1 MKMRIYTII
10 AMLAFIAGCAKDNTV
25 SSSDTNPKQMT
36 FKSVFVQ
43 EPDTRSY
50 LEDRKDTDKAYKVVI
65 WHAGDQI
72 SVVPADVSGAVS
84 DKWYTFSTSYGG
96 EVAEFKGEAAPAE
109 KYVGVYPVASDDYLD
124 AEAGIVYKNHCENQ
138 IANEGNLAKNQIL
151 AVAKESSDGN
161 LYFYNACGL
170 IKFTLPDG
178 VENITKVA
186 FRGNGGEKL
195 AGRLGIKYS
204 EGDYVSVWVNESYT
218 DQESMFTLT
227 LTNADGSALKAG
239 GTYYLVSAP
248 SKLEKGFTV
257 AMYTSDGKRYAKSTV
272 SENEIHRSKV
282 MNLGTLKF
290 DEALP
295 EYDKMFLISE
305 AAGWSFQ
312 PMVKSPVDPFTFRY
326 GGYVGGGQ
334 FKFGTRDLGEGRWD
348 NNYKALEKDNADWKS
363 TDARFVA
370 SSEDDTKWLMPATA
384 EGGDPCRI
392 ILDITP
398 GVEKMYLSKFEDY
411 VGIYLVGDAAPNGW
425 NLGEATSMT
434 KGSDFNWTWNGE
446 LEAGELKFSLDQ
458 QPDWKG
464 KWLMAPSS
472 GYNFENGDVVYVD
485 SKTCSY
491 DWKWKVAE
499 AGNYTITINTLTEKM
514 TVQKK
519 ESANESIPVE

>member
-1 MKMRIYTII
+1 MRTKFYILI
-10 AMLAFIAGCAKDNTV
+10 AVLSVMTACSKDNV
-25 SSSDTNPKQMT
+25 GSLADGSLVKMT
-36 FKSVFVQ
+36 FKSVFVK
-43 EPDTRSY
+43 EYGTKSY
-50 LEDRKDTDKAYKVVI
+50 LEDRTDTDKAYKVVI
-65 WHAGDQI
+65 WHADDQI
-72 SVVPADVSGAVS
+72 SVVPADVSGAFS
-84 DKWYTFSTSYGG
+84 DKGYTFSTSDGG

-124 AEAGIVYKNHCENQ
+124 AKAGIVYKNHCENQ

-170 IKFTLPDG
+170 IKFTIPEELNN
-178 VENITKVA
+178 VVKVA

-204 EGDYVSVWVNESYT
+204 EGDYVSVWVNESYK

-272 SENEIHRSKV
+272 NENEIHRSKV
-282 MNLGTLKF
+282 MKLGTLDFNEVSPMYKNVYF
-290 DEALP
+290 
-295 EYDKMFLISE
+295 ISE

-334 FKFGTRDLGEGRWD
+334 FKFGTAEGGEERWD
-348 NNYKALEKDNADWKS
+348 NNYKALEKNDADWKS

-370 SSEDDTKWLMPATA
+370 SSEDDTKWLMTGTA

-411 VGIYLVGDAAPNGW
+411 EGIYLVGDAAPNGW
-425 NLGEATSMT
+425 YLAYATPMYHSAEQ
-434 KGSDFNWTWNGE
+434 FVWTWTGDLN
-446 LEAGELKFSLDQ
+446 AGELKFSLDKQ
-458 QPDWKG
+458 SNWKG
-464 KWLMAPSS
+464 KWLMAPIS
-472 GYNFENGDVVYVD
+472 GYNFENSDVVYVD
-485 SKTCSY
+485 SKTCSH

-499 AGNYTITINTLTEKM
+499 AGNYTITISE
-514 TVQKK
+514 TVAAQ
-519 ESANESIPVE
+519 